1 MNARDLT
8 ASAGRVAGLIAAAPP
23 VSVAQTYTGR
33 HDGLNHRHVNA
44 CGDTRGRRPRWSGPM
59 AMRTCSGEQLRR
71 RQSNKRG
78 NKGMGGC
85 LPRVETLEHRSNSG
99 DAGRSRVDGGE
110 APAAR

>member
-1 MNARDLT
+1 
-8 ASAGRVAGLIAAAPP
+8 
-23 VSVAQTYTGR
+23 
-33 HDGLNHRHVNA
+33 
-44 CGDTRGRRPRWSGPM
+44 M

-85 LPRVETLEHRSNSG
+85 LPRVETLEHRSNGG